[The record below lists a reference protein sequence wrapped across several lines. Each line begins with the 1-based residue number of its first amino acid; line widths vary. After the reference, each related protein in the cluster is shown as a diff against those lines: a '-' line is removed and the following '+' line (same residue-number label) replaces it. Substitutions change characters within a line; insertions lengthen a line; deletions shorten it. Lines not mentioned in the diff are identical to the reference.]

1 MIGNCGLIII
11 TQNIYLMK
19 DLRKSL
25 QRVNV
30 EGKENFQMKASY
42 PTKNVKPRLKK
53 KKKIYKFSDLAQQY
67 MFI

>member
-25 QRVNV
+25 QRVKV
-30 EGKENFQMKASY
+30 DGKENFQMKASY
-42 PTKNVKPRLKK
+42 PTKNVKPR
-53 KKKIYKFSDLAQQY
+53 
-67 MFI
+67 